1 MANLIR
7 NDKSSVTGRNLDK
20 IFQET
25 GIKTLKASTCEIR
38 KALAP
43 SDPPENEMW
52 RIPLLEKYLNQRS
65 QMELEVQDT
74 KNIETLIE
82 SLCST

>member
-1 MANLIR
+1 MAKLVQ
-7 NDKSSVTGRNLDK
+7 NDKSSVTGSNLEK
-20 IFQET
+20 IDRET
-25 GIKTLKASTCEIR
+25 GIKTLESSSCQIR
-38 KALAP
+38 EALAP

-74 KNIETLIE
+74 KNIETLI
-82 SLCST
+82 